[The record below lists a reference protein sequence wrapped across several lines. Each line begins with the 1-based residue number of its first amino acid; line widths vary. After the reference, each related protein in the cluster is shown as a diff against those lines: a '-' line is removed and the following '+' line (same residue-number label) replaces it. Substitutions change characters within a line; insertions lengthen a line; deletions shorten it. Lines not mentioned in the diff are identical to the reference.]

1 MTNTVTGKSDALAK
15 LRADLEAK
23 YDWLALGRSA
33 APGPSISAPSASA
46 LHQNTEPDYAMVVP
60 FRYFSQ
66 RDRSKETPIAAIVHI
81 YYPEMAEEL
90 SSYLANLSSSAC
102 VYVST
107 NTDEKRSIIED
118 VFRRS
123 HIENHEIRIV
133 PNRGRDIAP
142 KLITFADVYERHDY
156 VVHLHSKRSLH
167 IGRGTS
173 WCEYLY
179 QHLIGS
185 PRIIQ
190 SIITAFEQRAEL
202 GMVFPQHWEPVRP
215 WINWGGNFNAAWSLA
230 LKMGIELTPTLTVD
244 FPSGS
249 MFWARSDSLRP
260 ILNLG
265 LQFEDFPEET
275 GQTDGTLAHA
285 DRADVRDM
293 LRARGLP
300 LGKDC
305 GTAFTQGSQNQS

>member
-1 MTNTVTGKSDALAK
+1 MLGLQLPRLTVCSPSTQTTSSIRDAWSDARPGCCGPTRLSSTPLLSGLAPSDVDEYDELESGILFFGNQIDAMALIRRSAWRQVGGYDPSMRSGWEDYDFWLRLLEAGFTGIQVPEILGRYRVHPHSMTNTVTGKSDALAK

-102 VYVST
+102 VDVST

-156 VVHLHSKRSLH
+156 VRCLVYHDKRSLH
-167 IGRGTS
+167 IR
-173 WCEYLY
+173 
-179 QHLIGS
+179 
-185 PRIIQ
+185 
-190 SIITAFEQRAEL
+190 
-202 GMVFPQHWEPVRP
+202 
-215 WINWGGNFNAAWSLA
+215 
-230 LKMGIELTPTLTVD
+230 
-244 FPSGS
+244 
-249 MFWARSDSLRP
+249 
-260 ILNLG
+260 
-265 LQFEDFPEET
+265 
-275 GQTDGTLAHA
+275 
-285 DRADVRDM
+285 
-293 LRARGLP
+293 
-300 LGKDC
+300 
-305 GTAFTQGSQNQS
+305 